1 MRACM
6 ILIAVLGTGCFD
18 SIIDSPCI
26 DGYELEAGT
35 CVQRVA
41 DVDASLDETVDASDP
56 VVTPDAAPMV
66 VVDAGADAAPDAFVC
81 TADTETDPFNCGEC
95 GRVCASGLCTAGVC
109 EGAYAGHIVA
119 IGHDFSESNAPM
131 RHVLANAA
139 SLGIRADLGI
149 AHYAPAGSSAAA
161 SSSALRTGLA
171 TMGRPWHAVALA
183 GPASLSSGERIDVLV
198 IDPLHGDPDAV
209 AADGAAWQPALDRFL
224 AEGGTV
230 IVLEGAGSVTY
241 RFASGA
247 GLYTLAA
254 PDPVSG
260 TPAVIIDAADAVVDH
275 VPSPYLAAQV
285 SVAYQGAPEPVVTT
299 PTGATIVFHL
309 TR

>member
-1 MRACM
+1 MRAWVA
-6 ILIAVLGTGCFD
+6 LVAVLAGCD

-26 DGYELEAGT
+26 DGYALEAGS

-41 DVDASLDETVDASDP
+41 DVDARIDETVDASVPTD
-56 VVTPDAAPMV
+56 VTPDAV
-66 VVDAGADAAPDAFVC
+66 LDSSPDAFVC
-81 TADTETDPFNCGEC
+81 TADVEVDPFNCGAC
-95 GRVCASGLCTAGVC
+95 GQVCASGLCTAGRC
-109 EGAYAGHIVA
+109 EGAHAGHIVA
-119 IGHDFSESNAPM
+119 IGHDFTASNASM

-149 AHYAPAGSSAAA
+149 AHYAPEGSSAVA

-171 TMGRPWHAVALA
+171 IMGRPWHAVALP
-183 GPASLSSGERIDVLV
+183 GPGALLNGERIDVLV
-198 IDPLHGDPDAV
+198 IDPRHGDPDAV

-224 AEGGTV
+224 TDGGTV

-260 TPAVIIDAADAVVDH
+260 MPAVIINAADAVVDH
-275 VPSPYLAAQV
+275 VPSPYLAMEV
-285 SVAYQGAPEPVVTT
+285 SVAFQGAPAPVVTT